1 MEGRPNMRK
10 SLTSGETQSKGN
22 NTPVLTPAL
31 MGENVTKVSLFS
43 SSSSFRRIGVQMNI
57 VLQINMKLPF
67 MF

>member
-31 MGENVTKVSLFS
+31 MGENVTKVS